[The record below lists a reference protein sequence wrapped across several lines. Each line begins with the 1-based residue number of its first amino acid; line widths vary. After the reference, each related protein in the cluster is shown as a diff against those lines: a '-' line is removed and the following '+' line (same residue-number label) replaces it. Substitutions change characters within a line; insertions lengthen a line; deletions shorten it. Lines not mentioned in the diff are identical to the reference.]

1 MNGARFLLDTNYV
14 LGLVKRR
21 EEVIR
26 VVTDR
31 SIEIQGCAYSFITRI
46 ELLRFPMITQQEIN
60 GIESVLTLMQYIPLT
75 REIEDGVIALSRK
88 YRLKVPDAIIAATA
102 KCLTLELLT
111 AINLKTLL
119 WKTYKKLKLCG
130 RVF

>member
-26 VVTDR
+26 VVTAR
-31 SIEIQGCAYSFITRI
+31 SIEIQGCAYSFITRL

-75 REIEDGVIALSRK
+75 REIEDGAIALSRK

-111 AINLKTLL
+111 LDQQLMNRMKEILK
-119 WKTYKKLKLCG
+119 G
-130 RVF
+130 DE

>member
-14 LGLVKRR
+14 IGLVKRR

-26 VVTDR
+26 IVTDR
-31 SIEIQGCAYSFITRI
+31 SIKIQGCAYSFITRI
-46 ELLRFPMITQQEIN
+46 ELLGFPKITQQEIN

-75 REIEDGVIALSRK
+75 REIEDGAIALRRN
-88 YRLKVPDAIIAATA
+88 YRLKTPDAIIAATA

-111 AINLKTLL
+111 LDQQLMNRMEEILK
-119 WKTYKKLKLCG
+119 G
-130 RVF
+130 DE

>member
-1 MNGARFLLDTNYV
+1 MNGARYLLDTNYV

-26 VVTDR
+26 VVSAR
-31 SIEIQGCAYSFITRI
+31 SIEIKACAYSFITRI
-46 ELLRFPMITQQEIN
+46 ELLRFPMITQQETN

-75 REIEDGVIALSRK
+75 RKIEDEAITLSRN
-88 YRLKVPDAIIAATA
+88 YRLKIPDSIIAATA

-111 AINLKTLL
+111 LDQQLMKRMKEILK
-119 WKTYKKLKLCG
+119 G
-130 RVF
+130 DE

>member
-1 MNGARFLLDTNYV
+1 MNGSRFLLDTNYV

-130 RVF
+130 RGF